1 MFVRPVSDLL
11 IPLHKTKQ
19 ISPKWSVDEQTKN
32 KNYKLVFM
40 AVQEFPGEFQTSSDL
55 VKELKWVLMSP

>member
-19 ISPKWSVDEQTKN
+19 IIPKWSLDEQTKN
-32 KNYKLVFM
+32 EYYKLVFM
-40 AVQEFPGEFQTSSDL
+40 GVQEFLGEFQTSSDL
-55 VKELKWVLMSP
+55 FKE